1 MKLPNL
7 NLRKIATVLFDEFHS
22 ESWSVSRNKAAE
34 MQADR
39 PENSSYCSA
48 AAELS
53 AREYVVERNINQE
66 ISPELLSDKDVLVLL
81 HPCDPEIECTTS
93 KNTPKLSTCEI
104 KAVHDFVKQ
113 GGGLFVVT
121 EYENQKYGNNLNE
134 ILTEYGI
141 TIDAFTT
148 VTDRTGSMNEEKTHV
163 LADLNSNHDNTLIG
177 VNKACFYRTGACKA
191 KGNAKILVAA
201 SANAKPKQAGLI
213 AVCEYG
219 QGRVVVVNDS
229 DIFGDEFLYSHDH
242 LQLWLNLF
250 YWMSEPAFGALQ
262 KAVID
267 QSANET
273 NADWLRLKSNIDGLR
288 QFHCQRRQPDNKYIV
303 ETRNPEQI
311 EALVSGIKK
320 SIAALT
326 GHFPH
331 NREYHNALIE
341 DFELWRKGGFQRP
354 NFVRSLGAFNPQA
367 SRRENIEHLV
377 VFPLYTP
384 NSSLDVFFEALIVR
398 VPWYDWLAEMESSQ
412 FKNEKFV
419 PGHLVAHT
427 KGYDSECAVLFPE
440 TVSVNDSKSAPNNFG
455 VIFCDREA
463 KRYQRYVQNCA
474 EIVHLNVPPDLAC
487 LLRSLD
493 LVSDMFAA
501 WDLVHD
507 TSHSSGPLPFDPFMI
522 RQVAPYWM
530 YGLEELRVDLCSV
543 KAGIKLA
550 KEGFHFGKAIAY
562 GVLFDRIFRFAI
574 TGTRIKN
581 YDGLGGQLLFAAL
594 QEKAAIAWE
603 NNRLTVLWH
612 KVFDAI
618 TALSS
623 ELDDI
628 YKRGARQSD
637 VRRFREGHK
646 LIAKYLDP
654 AIGSKWHQ
662 AESVNLAEDAKK
674 DWIAQALPDE
684 FPLGSFHLQ
693 LKKKYEKRL
702 ASVST
707 I

>member
-7 NLRKIATVLFDEFHS
+7 NPRKIATVLFDEFHS
-22 ESWSVSRNKAAE
+22 ESWSVSRDKAAE
-34 MQADR
+34 MQPDR
-39 PENSSYCSA
+39 PENSSYCGA
-48 AAELS
+48 ASELS
-53 AREYVVERNINQE
+53 AREFIVERNTSQE
-66 ISPELLSDKDVLVLL
+66 ITEELLRGKDALVFL

-93 KNTPKLSTCEI
+93 KNTPKLSANEI
-104 KAVHDFVKQ
+104 KAVHDFVKK
-113 GGGLFVVT
+113 GGGLFLVA

-134 ILTEYGI
+134 IATEFGI
-141 TIDAFTT
+141 TIDTFTT
-148 VTDRTGSMNEEKTHV
+148 VTDRTASTNEEKTHV
-163 LADLNSNHDNTLIG
+163 LADLNNNQDNTLIG
-177 VNKACFYRTGACKA
+177 VSKACFYRTGACKV

-201 SANAKPKQAGLI
+201 SASAKPKQAGLI

-229 DIFGDEFLYSHDH
+229 DLFGDEYIHTFDH

-250 YWMSEPAFGALQ
+250 YWMSEPAFGAQQ
-262 KAVID
+262 KAAID
-267 QSANET
+267 QGANEK
-273 NADWLRLKSNIDGLR
+273 NAEWLHLKGNMDALR
-288 QFHCQRRQPDNKYIV
+288 QFHCQKRQPDNKYVV
-303 ETRNPEQI
+303 ETRSPEQI
-311 EALVSGIKK
+311 KALVSDIKK

-326 GHFPH
+326 EHFPH
-331 NREYHNALIE
+331 NREYHDALIE
-341 DFELWRKGGFQRP
+341 DFELWEKDGFQRP
-354 NFVRSLGAFNPQA
+354 NFLKSLNAFNPQA

-384 NSSLDVFFEALIVR
+384 NSSLDVFFEALIIR
-398 VPWYDWLAEMESSQ
+398 VPWYDWLAEMERRQ

-419 PGHLVAHT
+419 PGHLVDYT

-440 TVSVNDSKSAPNNFG
+440 TVSVHDPKSAPNNFG

-463 KRYQRYVQNCA
+463 KRYQKCVQISA

-487 LLRSLD
+487 LLKSLD

-543 KAGIKLA
+543 KAGIKMA
-550 KEGFHFGKAIAY
+550 KEGFPFGKAIAY

-574 TGTRIKN
+574 TGSRVKN

-603 NNRLTVLWH
+603 DNRLTVLWD

-618 TALSS
+618 VDLSS

-628 YKRGARQSD
+628 YKRGARQSE

-654 AIGSKWHQ
+654 AIGSKWHK
-662 AESVNLAEDAKK
+662 AESVDLHEDAKK

-684 FPLGSFHLQ
+684 FPLGSFHSQ

-702 ASVST
+702 ASK
-707 I
+707 